1 MSTNK
6 IPIPAYTW
14 AIPDELLPQMASD
27 ITSRI
32 TEAIASMYRT
42 RAIHGLPRHSGTYT
56 ITVRG
61 MLAEDYPDPDKV
73 TEKENYALTV
83 AGATRVVA
91 VVRCGFRVVA
101 VITLAALADIVY
113 LSTHDTDHHP
123 SLPSVVL
130 AAAKKRAAE
139 TLDALGLGEFVGTT
153 DVTMLDLRRG
163 RDGFGTTLSV
173 AVKDKVVCHILITW
187 RYNADLADGIY
198 DVQTHVPHDT
208 LVVDRGEPDPN
219 PTIHE
224 Y

>member
-1 MSTNK
+1 M
-6 IPIPAYTW
+6 PAYTW
-14 AIPDELLPQMASD
+14 TIPDELLPQMTPD

-32 TEAIASMYRT
+32 TEAIADMHRT
-42 RAIHGLPRHSGTYT
+42 RAIHGLPRPSGMYT

-73 TEKENYALTV
+73 TEMENYALTI

-101 VITLAALADIVY
+101 VVTLAVVSDIVY
-113 LSTHDTDHHP
+113 RSTHDTDHHP
-123 SLPSVVL
+123 SLPPVVL
-130 AAAKKRAAE
+130 ETAKKRAVE

-173 AVKDKVVCHILITW
+173 AVKDKVVCHILLTW
-187 RYNADLADGIY
+187 RYNADLDDGIY
-198 DVQTHVPHDT
+198 DVQTHVPQDT